1 MTTKI
6 QTVKLNDYHKTTVL
20 AKMDKRYGLVASS
33 YTNYQQ
39 AYNALENVR
48 ALGIDAGIRDNGTTG
63 RKYIVIIGE

>member
-33 YTNYQQ
+33 YANYQQ

-48 ALGIDAGIRDNGTTG
+48 ALGIDAGIRDNGTG
-63 RKYIVIIGE
+63 SRKYIVIIGE

>member
-20 AKMDKRYGLVASS
+20 AKTDKRYGLAACS
-33 YTNYQQ
+33 YATYQQ

-48 ALGIDAGIRDNGTTG
+48 ALGIEAGIRDNGTG
-63 RKYIVIIGE
+63 RKYIVIIGV